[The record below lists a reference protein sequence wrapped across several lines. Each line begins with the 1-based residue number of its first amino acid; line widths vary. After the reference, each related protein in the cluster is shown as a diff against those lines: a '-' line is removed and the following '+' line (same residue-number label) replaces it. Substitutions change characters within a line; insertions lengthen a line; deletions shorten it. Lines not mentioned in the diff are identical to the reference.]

1 MRKSYLFVNA
11 AIIAAF
17 LMSGC
22 QNQMAGTEQASSAE
36 ASVSETAEE
45 NTSSAGTLSGNT
57 VIGSN
62 FISKS
67 STLNEIPLGSL
78 GKIELADYDSLEVT
92 LQPVDT
98 EVRDSDITSYI
109 NSQLAAE
116 LKEVS
121 GRGAAKGDTVTVDFS
136 GKVDGKDF
144 DGNTGTDYPIVLGSG
159 QMLSD
164 FEEALYGVEAGKT
177 VTAEVKFP
185 DDYTAEAVAGKTAK
199 FEITVKQIQEP
210 SVLDDAFIAAHTKTG
225 ATTEEEYRDEI
236 REKIQGMYQ
245 SQIEL
250 TAVSQALDELAGK
263 SVLEPSAAFNDWLYQ
278 YYKGSLDEMLES
290 SGTTMEEYQSSTGLD
305 DTGME
310 NTIWNNVNQNAP
322 QLMLMRRIAADQK
335 LDDAENLKSSLITYL
350 SEVYGEDVSQEDLEA
365 VYGSETSQLELQAA
379 VYEYMKDHVHIIW
392 QETESNPQ

>member
-22 QNQMAGTEQASSAE
+22 QNQMAGTEQASSVE
-36 ASVSETAEE
+36 ESVSETAGE
-45 NTSSAGTLSGNT
+45 NTSGVGTLSGNT

-67 STLNEIPLGSL
+67 NTLNEIPLGSL

-92 LQPVDT
+92 MQPVDT
-98 EVRDSDITSYI
+98 EVRDYDITSYI

-116 LKEVS
+116 LKDVS

-144 DGNTGTDYPIVLGSG
+144 DGNIGTDYPIVLGSG

-164 FEEALYGVEAGKT
+164 FEEALYGVEVGKT

-199 FEITVKQIQEP
+199 FDITVKKIQEP
-210 SVLDDAFIAAHTKTG
+210 SVLDDVFIAAHTKTG
-225 ATTEEEYRDEI
+225 ATTEEEYRNEI

-278 YYKGSLDEMLES
+278 YYKDSLDEMLES

-305 DTGME
+305 DAGVE
-310 NTIWNNVNQNAP
+310 NSIWQNVNQSAP
-322 QLMLMRRIAADQK
+322 QLMLMRQIAADQN
-335 LDDAENLKSSLITYL
+335 LDGEENLKTSLTTYL
-350 SEVYGEDVSQEDLEA
+350 SEIYGDDVSQEDLEA
-365 VYGSETSQLELQAA
+365 VYGNETSQLELQAA
-379 VYEYMKDHVHIIW
+379 VYEYMKDHVHIIY
-392 QETESNPQ
+392 QEKESGAR